1 MKLVPLFDKIVLKHI
16 KPKENVDLIL
26 PESIS
31 ESPSLGEV
39 VCVGIGG
46 KVDGNEIEIVL
57 KEKDKVL
64 FHKYVANEFTYQGET
79 LYIIKQGDIL
89 CILEDK
95 DE

>member
-1 MKLVPLFDKIVLKHI
+1 MKLVPLFDKIVLRHI
-16 KPKENVDLIL
+16 KPKESGDLIL

-39 VCVGIGG
+39 VFVGKGG
-46 KVDGNEIEIVL
+46 VLDGNEIEIVL

-64 FHKYVANEFTYQGET
+64 FHKFVASEFTFQGEP

-89 CILEDK
+89 CVLEDK